1 MKREINILPA
11 DTFVVVNRT
20 ILNESDRKIIS
31 MLYQPIIGCIATD
44 LYYTLWTDLDKTEL
58 LSWEYTHHHLMTSLR
73 VKMDSIVTAR
83 KKLEGVGLLKTFV
96 KKGDVNNYV
105 YEMFS
110 PISASEFFNH
120 PILNIVLYNNI
131 GKKEY
136 ENLLKYFKVPRIN
149 LSSYEEIT
157 STFDSVFESVPASS
171 YDNLNEDLRVNK
183 VGEIKIDKAFDFDL
197 LMSIVP
203 SGVIT
208 NRTFSREVKELIN
221 ELSFVY
227 NLDAN
232 DIKSPILNS
241 IKENGLI
248 DKVLL
253 RKNVRNY
260 YKYENDNKLPSLIY
274 KSQPEYL
281 KNPVGA
287 DDRRAKMIYVF
298 ENTTPYNFLK
308 GRSNGA
314 KPSSRDLSLLETLLS
329 DFKLN
334 PGVVNVLIDYV
345 LKINNKKLTRGFL
358 ETIAS
363 QWKRLNIETVEEA
376 MKEAEKEYKK
386 SKKTNTL
393 SNFNTGKNV
402 KEEVLPDW
410 FNQSIKKEE
419 ISADDEKSLKDMLKE
434 FS

>member
-1 MKREINILPA
+1 MKEINILPA

-20 ILNESDRKIIS
+20 ILNENDRKIIS
-31 MLYQPIIGCIATD
+31 MLYQPIIGSMAVS
-44 LYYTLWTDLDKTEL
+44 LYYTLWADLDKTEL
-58 LSWEYTHHHLMTSLR
+58 LSAEYTHHHLMTSLR
-73 VKMDSIVTAR
+73 IKMESIVTAR
-83 KKLEGVGLLKTFV
+83 KKLEAVGLLKTFV
-96 KKGDVNNYV
+96 KKGNVNNYV

-110 PISASEFFNH
+110 PISANEFFNH
-120 PILNIVLYNNI
+120 PILNIVLYNNV

-136 ENLLKYFKVPRIN
+136 ESLLKYFKVPRIN
-149 LSSYEEIT
+149 LSAYEELT

-183 VGEIKIDKAFDFDL
+183 TGEIKIDNAFDFDL
-197 LMSIVP
+197 LISLVP
-203 SGVIT
+203 NGVIT
-208 NRTFSREVKELIN
+208 NKTFSREVKELIN
-221 ELSFVY
+221 NLSFVY
-227 NLDAN
+227 NMDAN
-232 DIKSPILNS
+232 DMKAPILNS

-248 DKVLL
+248 DKILL

-260 YKYENDNKLPSLIY
+260 YKYENQNKLPSLVY

-287 DDRRAKMIYVF
+287 DDKRAKMIYVF

-314 KPSSRDLSLLETLLS
+314 KPSSRDLALLETLLS

-363 QWKRLNIETVEEA
+363 QWKRLNVETVEEA
-376 MKEAEKEYKK
+376 MREAEKEYKK
-386 SKKTNTL
+386 SKKIIDVNNLNKTT
-393 SNFNTGKNV
+393 K
-402 KEEVLPDW
+402 KEVLPEW

-419 ISADDEKSLKDMLKE
+419 ISAEDEKSLKDMLKE

>member
-1 MKREINILPA
+1 MREINILPA

-20 ILNESDRKIIS
+20 ILSDNDRKIIS
-31 MLYQPIIGCIATD
+31 MLYQPIMGSIATS
-44 LYYTLWTDLDKTEL
+44 LYYTLWADLNKSEL
-58 LSWEYTHHHLMTSLR
+58 LSNEYTHHHLMTSLR
-73 VKMDSIVTAR
+73 IKMDAIITAR
-83 KKLEGVGLLKTFV
+83 KKLESIGLVKTFI
-96 KKGDVNNYV
+96 KKGESNSYV
-105 YEMFS
+105 YELYS

-136 ENLLKYFKVPRIN
+136 EDLLSYFKVPRIN

-157 STFDSVFESVPASS
+157 CKFSDVFESVPATG

-183 VGEIKIDKAFDFDL
+183 TGIISIDESFDFDL
-197 LMSIVP
+197 LISSVP
-203 SGVIT
+203 SGIIT
-208 NRTFSREVKELIN
+208 QKTFSREVKRLIN

-227 NLDAN
+227 NMDALEM
-232 DIKSPILNS
+232 KSSILNS

-248 DKVLL
+248 DKNLL
-253 RKNVRNY
+253 RRNVRNY
-260 YKYENDNKLPSLIY
+260 YKYQNENKLPSLIY
-274 KSQPEYL
+274 KNQPEYL
-281 KNPVGA
+281 KNPISS
-287 DDRRAKMIYVF
+287 DDKRAKMIYVF

-314 KPSSRDLSLLETLLS
+314 KPSSRDLSLLESLLT

-345 LKINNKKLTRGFL
+345 LKINNKKLTRSYI

-363 QWKRLNIETVEEA
+363 QWKRLGIETVLEA
-376 MKEAEKEYKK
+376 MKAAEKEYKK
-386 SKKTNTL
+386 SIKQENQVRNSKST
-393 SNFNTGKNV
+393 
-402 KEEVLPDW
+402 KEDILPDW
-410 FNQSIKKEE
+410 FNQNIKKEQ
-419 ISADDEKSLKDMLKE
+419 ISYDDEKSLKDMLKE

>member
-1 MKREINILPA
+1 MKEISILPA

-20 ILNESDRKIIS
+20 ILNENDRKIIS
-31 MLYQPIIGCIATD
+31 MLYQPIIGSMAVS
-44 LYYTLWTDLDKTEL
+44 LYYTLWADLDKTEL
-58 LSWEYTHHHLMTSLR
+58 LSNEYTHHHLMTSLR

-83 KKLEGVGLLKTFV
+83 KKLEAVGLLKTFV
-96 KKGDVNNYV
+96 KKENVNNYV

-120 PILNIVLYNNI
+120 PILNIVLYNNV

-149 LSSYEEIT
+149 LSSYEELT
-157 STFDSVFESVPASS
+157 STFDEVFESVPSSS

-183 VGEIKIDKAFDFDL
+183 TGEIKIDNAFDFDL
-197 LMSIVP
+197 LISLVP
-203 SGVIT
+203 NGVIT
-208 NRTFSREVKELIN
+208 NKTFSKEVKELIN
-221 ELSFVY
+221 NLSFVY
-227 NLDAN
+227 NMDAS
-232 DIKSPILNS
+232 DMKGPILNS

-248 DKVLL
+248 DKILL

-260 YKYENDNKLPSLIY
+260 YKYENQNKLPSLVY

-287 DDRRAKMIYVF
+287 ADKRAKMIYVF

-386 SKKTNTL
+386 SKKIID
-393 SNFNTGKNV
+393 V
-402 KEEVLPDW
+402 KSLNKSQNKEVLPEW

-419 ISADDEKSLKDMLKE
+419 ISSEEEKSLKDMLKE

>member
-1 MKREINILPA
+1 MKEMNILPA

-20 ILNESDRKIIS
+20 ILNEHDRKIIS
-31 MLYQPIIGCIATD
+31 MLYQPIIGSIATS
-44 LYYTLWTDLDKTEL
+44 LYYTLWADLDKTEL
-58 LSWEYTHHHLMTSLR
+58 LSMEYTHHHLMTSLR
-73 VKMDSIVTAR
+73 IKMDAIVTAR
-83 KKLEGVGLLKTFV
+83 KKLEGTGLLKTFV
-96 KKGDVNNYV
+96 RKDNVNNYV
-105 YEMFS
+105 YEIYS

-120 PILNIVLYNNI
+120 PILNIVLYNNV

-149 LSSYEEIT
+149 LSSYEEVT
-157 STFDSVFESVPASS
+157 SSFDEVFESLPATT
-171 YDNLNEDLRVNK
+171 YDNLNDDLRVNK
-183 VGEIKIDKAFDFDL
+183 TGDIKIDKQFDFDM
-197 LMSIVP
+197 LMSLVP

-208 NRTFSREVKELIN
+208 NKTFSKEVKELIN
-221 ELSFVY
+221 NLSFVY

-232 DIKSPILNS
+232 GMKAPILNS

-248 DKVLL
+248 DKTLL

-260 YKYENDNKLPSLIY
+260 YRYENENKLPSLVY

-287 DDRRAKMIYVF
+287 DDKRAKMIYVF
-298 ENTTPYNFLK
+298 ENTSPYNFLK

-314 KPSSRDLSLLETLLS
+314 KPSSRDLNLLESLLS

-345 LKINNKKLTRGFL
+345 LKINNKKLTKAYL

-363 QWKRLNIETVEEA
+363 QWKRLNVETVEEA
-376 MKEAEKEYKK
+376 MRAAEKEYKK
-386 SKKTNTL
+386 DKKINDKPLSK
-393 SNFNTGKNV
+393 V
-402 KEEVLPDW
+402 IKEEKLPEW
-410 FNQSIKKEE
+410 FDQNIKKEK
-419 ISADDEKSLKDMLKE
+419 ISEEDEKSLKDMLKE

>member
-1 MKREINILPA
+1 MKEINILPA

-20 ILNESDRKIIS
+20 ILNENDRKIIS
-31 MLYQPIIGCIATD
+31 MLYQPIIGSMAVS
-44 LYYTLWTDLDKTEL
+44 LYYTLWADLDKTEL
-58 LSWEYTHHHLMTSLR
+58 LSAEYTHHHLMTSLR
-73 VKMDSIVTAR
+73 IKMDLIVTSR
-83 KKLEGVGLLKTFV
+83 KKLEAVGLLKTFV
-96 KKGDVNNYV
+96 KNGNVNNYV

-120 PILNIVLYNNI
+120 PILNIVLYNNV

-136 ENLLKYFKVPRIN
+136 ESLLKYFKVPRIN
-149 LSSYEEIT
+149 LSSYEELT
-157 STFDSVFESVPASS
+157 STFDSVFESVPSSS

-183 VGEIKIDKAFDFDL
+183 TGEIKIDNAFDFEL
-197 LMSIVP
+197 LISLVP
-203 SGVIT
+203 NGVIT
-208 NRTFSREVKELIN
+208 NKTFSKEVKELIN
-221 ELSFVY
+221 NLSFVY
-227 NLDAN
+227 NMDAN
-232 DIKSPILNS
+232 DMKAPILNS

-248 DKVLL
+248 DKILL

-260 YKYENDNKLPSLIY
+260 YKYENQNKLPSLVY

-287 DDRRAKMIYVF
+287 DDKRAKMIYVF

-314 KPSSRDLSLLETLLS
+314 KPSSRDLALLETLLS

-358 ETIAS
+358 EAIAS
-363 QWKRLNIETVEEA
+363 QWKRLNVETVEEA

-386 SKKTNTL
+386 SKKVI
-393 SNFNTGKNV
+393 NV
-402 KEEVLPDW
+402 NSISKTPKKEVLPEW
-410 FNQSIKKEE
+410 FNQSIQKEK
-419 ISADDEKSLKDMLKE
+419 ISEEDEKSLKDMLKE

>member
-1 MKREINILPA
+1 MKEINILPA

-20 ILNESDRKIIS
+20 ILNEYDRKIIS
-31 MLYQPIIGCIATD
+31 MLYQPIIGSIATS
-44 LYYTLWTDLDKTEL
+44 LYYTLWADLDKTEL
-58 LSWEYTHHHLMTSLR
+58 LSMEYTHHHLMTSLR
-73 VKMDSIVTAR
+73 IKMDAIITAR

-96 KKGDVNNYV
+96 KKDNVNNYV
-105 YEMFS
+105 YEIYS

-120 PILNIVLYNNI
+120 PILNIVLYNNV

-149 LSSYEEIT
+149 LSSYEEMT
-157 STFDSVFESVPASS
+157 SSFDEVFESLPATT

-183 VGEIKIDKAFDFDL
+183 TGNIKIDKGFDFDML
-197 LMSIVP
+197 ISLVP

-208 NRTFSREVKELIN
+208 TKTFSKEVKELIN
-221 ELSFVY
+221 NLSFVY
-227 NLDAN
+227 NMDAN
-232 DIKSPILNS
+232 SMKSPILNS

-248 DKVLL
+248 DKTLL

-260 YKYENDNKLPSLIY
+260 YRYENENKLPSLVY

-287 DDRRAKMIYVF
+287 DDKRAKMIYVF
-298 ENTTPYNFLK
+298 ENTSPYNFLK

-314 KPSSRDLSLLETLLS
+314 KPSSRDLSLLESLLN

-345 LKINNKKLTRGFL
+345 LKINNKKLTRAYL

-363 QWKRLNIETVEEA
+363 QWKRLNVETVEEA
-376 MKEAEKEYKK
+376 MKAAEKEYKK
-386 SKKTNTL
+386 DKKVNDKPLSK
-393 SNFNTGKNV
+393 V
-402 KEEVLPDW
+402 IKEEKLPEW
-410 FNQSIKKEE
+410 FNQNIKKEK
-419 ISADDEKSLKDMLKE
+419 ISEEDEKSLKDMLKE

>member
-1 MKREINILPA
+1 MKEINILPA

-31 MLYQPIIGCIATD
+31 MLYQPIIGSMAVS
-44 LYYTLWTDLDKTEL
+44 LYYTLWADLDKTEL
-58 LSWEYTHHHLMTSLR
+58 LSAEYTHHHLMTSLR
-73 VKMDSIVTAR
+73 IKMDSIVTAR
-83 KKLEGVGLLKTFV
+83 KKLEAVGLLKTFV
-96 KKGDVNNYV
+96 KKGNVNNYV

-110 PISASEFFNH
+110 PISASEFLNH
-120 PILNIVLYNNI
+120 PILNIVLYNNV

-136 ENLLKYFKVPRIN
+136 ENLLKYFKVPRLN
-149 LSSYEEIT
+149 LSSYEELT
-157 STFDSVFESVPASS
+157 SKFDEVFESMPASS

-183 VGEIKIDKAFDFDL
+183 TGEIKIDNAFDFEL
-197 LMSIVP
+197 LISSVP
-203 SGVIT
+203 NGVIT
-208 NRTFSREVKELIN
+208 NKTFSREVKELIN
-221 ELSFVY
+221 NLSFVY
-227 NLDAN
+227 NMDASEM
-232 DIKSPILNS
+232 KGPILNS
-241 IKENGLI
+241 IKENGFI
-248 DKVLL
+248 DKIML

-260 YKYENDNKLPSLIY
+260 YKYENENKLPSLVY

-287 DDRRAKMIYVF
+287 DDKRAKMIYVF

-314 KPSSRDLSLLETLLS
+314 KPSSRDLALLESLLS

-345 LKINNKKLTRGFL
+345 LKINNKKLTRAFL

-363 QWKRLNIETVEEA
+363 QWKRLNVETVEEA

-386 SKKTNTL
+386 SRKIVDTKTTKVA
-393 SNFNTGKNV
+393 SK
-402 KEEVLPDW
+402 EVLPEW

-419 ISADDEKSLKDMLKE
+419 ISEEDEKSLKEMLKE

>member
-1 MKREINILPA
+1 MREINILPA

-20 ILNESDRKIIS
+20 ILSDNDRKIIS
-31 MLYQPIIGCIATD
+31 MLYQPIMGSIATS
-44 LYYTLWTDLDKTEL
+44 LYYTLWADLNKSEL
-58 LSWEYTHHHLMTSLR
+58 LSNEYTHHHLMTSLR
-73 VKMDSIVTAR
+73 IKMDAIITAR
-83 KKLEGVGLLKTFV
+83 KKLEAIGLVKTFI
-96 KKGDVNNYV
+96 KKGESNSYV
-105 YEMFS
+105 YELYS

-136 ENLLKYFKVPRIN
+136 EDLLSYFKVPRIN

-157 STFDSVFESVPASS
+157 CKFSDVFESVPATG

-183 VGEIKIDKAFDFDL
+183 TGIISIDESFDFDL
-197 LMSIVP
+197 LISSVP
-203 SGVIT
+203 SGIIT
-208 NRTFSREVKELIN
+208 QKTFSREVKRLIN

-227 NLDAN
+227 NMDALEM
-232 DIKSPILNS
+232 KSSILNS

-248 DKVLL
+248 DKNLL
-253 RKNVRNY
+253 RRNVRNY
-260 YKYENDNKLPSLIY
+260 YKYQNENKLPSLIY
-274 KSQPEYL
+274 KNQPEYL
-281 KNPVGA
+281 KNPISS
-287 DDRRAKMIYVF
+287 DDKRAKMIYVF

-314 KPSSRDLSLLETLLS
+314 KPSSRDLSLLESLLT

-345 LKINNKKLTRGFL
+345 LKINNKKLTRSYI

-363 QWKRLNIETVEEA
+363 QWKRLGIETVLEA
-376 MKEAEKEYKK
+376 MKAAEKEYKK
-386 SKKTNTL
+386 SIKQENQVRNSKST
-393 SNFNTGKNV
+393 
-402 KEEVLPDW
+402 KEDILPDW
-410 FNQSIKKEE
+410 FNQNIKKEQ
-419 ISADDEKSLKDMLKE
+419 ISYDDEKSLKDMLKE